1 MELLQLRYFQ
11 TVATTG
17 NMSKA
22 ADILYVSQPNISISI
37 THLEEELGVA
47 LFERRRGKIVLNE
60 NGKRFLKSVNQ
71 ALSILDS
78 AVHSFDRTDGE
89 KMTLSLALMSDEHE
103 LLKEFV
109 RAHPEIYINSRNL
122 SQAAS
127 VSALHSKDIDLAMM
141 TIDPFDSQL
150 VFEKIYEGEFSLL
163 LSDSHRLAAKSKV
176 SYADLTNEE
185 LVMDSTMTD
194 IDLFRNSTL
203 KRGLNP
209 QIRYEIHQLP
219 LVIAMVQ
226 SGRLLSSLPS
236 IKYKE
241 LALHGQAEHVVYRN
255 FVEKSPTAYMGV
267 AWKQS
272 QPLSKAASL
281 FITFARDYYRRVEE
295 EYEKR
300 YASSEEGDGNQ

>member
-22 ADILYVSQPNISISI
+22 ADILYVSQPNISISL
-37 THLEEELGVA
+37 THLEEELGIA

-78 AVHSFDRTDGE
+78 AIHSFDRTDGE
-89 KMTLSLALMSDEHE
+89 KITLSLSLMSDEHE

-109 RAHPEIYINSRNL
+109 RAHPEINISTRNL

-127 VSALHSKDIDLAMM
+127 VSALHSQDIDLALM

-163 LSDSHRLAAKSKV
+163 LSKSHRLAAKSKV
-176 SYADLTNEE
+176 SYADLTDEE
-185 LVMDSTMTD
+185 LVMDSTLTD

-203 KRGLNP
+203 KRGLVP
-209 QIRYEIHQLP
+209 QIRHEIHQLP
-219 LVIAMVQ
+219 LLIAMVQ
-226 SGRLLSSLPS
+226 SGRFLSSLPS

-241 LALHGQAEHVVYRN
+241 LTLYGQAENVVYRH

-272 QPLSKAASL
+272 QPLSKAAAL
-281 FITFARDYYRRVEE
+281 FVAFARDYYRKVEE
-295 EYEKR
+295 EYEKL
-300 YASSEEGDGNQ
+300 YGTND